1 MLTDLN
7 SYQQLS
13 YHIGKSATNRP
24 GADGCV
30 WPCLRAGIPA
40 LEAVGDCL
48 WVRPQHS
55 THGWLLTLSLQGLDI
70 YLEHFYLGSCG
81 FCFVFFPPLWFE
93 DSGLWVEHIAVF
105 LVRWMFHLLPSL
117 SVENISLEKDSG
129 NELDSIW
136 LHLLHG
142 QISWQWILRRSKL
155 FSGYSN
161 KQESD
166 GLQGKNIFTI
176 IVFSLSYLT
185 LCAVYSWTVNRPWFV
200 HLITQKGLLK
210 RLQLKNTFV
219 FI

>member
-93 DSGLWVEHIAVF
+93 DSGLWVEHIADF

-117 SVENISLEKDSG
+117 SVENISAKG
-129 NELDSIW
+129 FW
-136 LHLLHG
+136 K
-142 QISWQWILRRSKL
+142 WI
-155 FSGYSN
+155 
-161 KQESD
+161 
-166 GLQGKNIFTI
+166 GL
-176 IVFSLSYLT
+176 
-185 LCAVYSWTVNRPWFV
+185 
-200 HLITQKGLLK
+200 HLITPVTWPNLLTVNSK
-210 RLQLKNTFV
+210 AIQV
-219 FI
+219 V